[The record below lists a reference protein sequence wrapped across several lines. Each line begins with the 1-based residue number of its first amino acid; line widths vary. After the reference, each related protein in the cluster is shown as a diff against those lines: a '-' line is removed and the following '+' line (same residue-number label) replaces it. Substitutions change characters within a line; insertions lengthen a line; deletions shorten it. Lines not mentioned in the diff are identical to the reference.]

1 MNFDNGQ
8 YNQRSLRIN
17 ELIQWAEG
25 MRRGKDYWNPVV
37 VPDWGSLHKE
47 SDTAFNQ
54 LSKAIPE
61 EVAP

>member
-8 YNQRSLRIN
+8 YNQKSLRIN

-25 MRRGKDYWNPVV
+25 MRRGKDFWNPEVV
-37 VPDWGSLHKE
+37 SDWGSLHKE

-54 LSKAIPE
+54 LSSAIPE
-61 EVAP
+61 EVA